1 MRIKLKN
8 IAKVKTADIDINGI
22 TVIAGDNNT
31 GKSTIGKAL
40 FSVFNGLNDV
50 ESKHF
55 EDKYKSLV
63 NAINKLHLYLH
74 YEHIR
79 YKTSLKSDDFNVHES
94 NVINDLLSIS
104 SNDPDLEL
112 KIELVLKRNFNYA
125 ALENNELDF
134 WADVINEIKAI
145 LKIDTN
151 KYINYLISEQFRN
164 EFNRQIV
171 NIFEESSGVV
181 HVELG
186 KQNIIIDVDSDNT
199 VSINNFSW
207 NDIKV
212 EPIYI
217 DNPFIIDDVFRGP
230 FVDFSTYKN
239 HRRNLLS
246 QLITNKS
253 INQIDSI
260 INSNKLNRIMD
271 SINEII
277 PGEIDLSEGG
287 LSYVY
292 NQKRLDVKNLST
304 GIKTF
309 AILKRLILGGYISTK
324 GILILDEPE
333 IHLHPE
339 WQLVL
344 AELIV
349 LLQREFNLYIL
360 ITTHSP
366 YFLNAIEVYVAK
378 HNINDKCKY
387 YLSKFVENS
396 ESVTFYDVSDE
407 IDLIYK
413 KLVKPLQQLENL
425 RYRL

>member
-145 LKIDTN
+145 SKIDTN
-151 KYINYLISEQFRN
+151 KYINYF
-164 EFNRQIV
+164 
-171 NIFEESSGVV
+171 
-181 HVELG
+181 
-186 KQNIIIDVDSDNT
+186 
-199 VSINNFSW
+199 
-207 NDIKV
+207 IK
-212 EPIYI
+212 
-217 DNPFIIDDVFRGP
+217 
-230 FVDFSTYKN
+230 
-239 HRRNLLS
+239 
-246 QLITNKS
+246 
-253 INQIDSI
+253 
-260 INSNKLNRIMD
+260 
-271 SINEII
+271 
-277 PGEIDLSEGG
+277 
-287 LSYVY
+287 
-292 NQKRLDVKNLST
+292 
-304 GIKTF
+304 
-309 AILKRLILGGYISTK
+309 
-324 GILILDEPE
+324 
-333 IHLHPE
+333 
-339 WQLVL
+339 
-344 AELIV
+344 
-349 LLQREFNLYIL
+349 
-360 ITTHSP
+360 
-366 YFLNAIEVYVAK
+366 
-378 HNINDKCKY
+378 
-387 YLSKFVENS
+387 
-396 ESVTFYDVSDE
+396 
-407 IDLIYK
+407 YK
-413 KLVKPLQQLENL
+413 KFKKS
-425 RYRL
+425 

>member
-1 MRIKLKN
+1 MRITLKN
-8 IAKVKTADIDINGI
+8 IAKVKTADIDIKGI
-22 TVIAGDNNT
+22 TVIAGDHHT

-40 FSVFNGLNDV
+40 YSVFNGLNDI
-50 ESKHF
+50 ESKHIK
-55 EDKYKSLV
+55 DKHKSLV
-63 NAINKLHLYLH
+63 DALNKLRLYLH
-74 YEHIR
+74 YEHSRNQIF
-79 YKTSLKSDDFNVHES
+79 LKSFDSS
-94 NVINDLLSIS
+94 NKSKVINDLLLLS
-104 SNDPDLEL
+104 SKDRDLEL
-112 KIELVLKRNFNYA
+112 KIELVLKRNFNYE

-134 WADVINEIKAI
+134 WIDVINEIKAI
-145 LKIDTN
+145 LNVDIN
-151 KYINYLISEQFRN
+151 KYINFTLSEQFGN

-171 NIFEESSGVV
+171 NVFEEESGVMC
-181 HVELG
+181 VELV
-186 KQNIIIDVDSDNT
+186 KQNIIINVDADNT
-199 VSINNFSW
+199 VSINNASW

-217 DNPFIIDDVFRGP
+217 DNPFIIDDVFTGP

-239 HRRNLLS
+239 HRSNLVS
-246 QLITNKS
+246 QLITSKS

-260 INSNKLNRIMD
+260 VNSNKLNHVME

-277 PGEIDLSEGG
+277 PGEIDLSESG
-287 LSYVY
+287 LFYFY
-292 NQKRLDVKNLST
+292 NQKRLDAKNLST

-324 GILILDEPE
+324 GIVILDEPE

-349 LLQREFNLYIL
+349 LMQKEFNLHIL

-387 YLSKFVENS
+387 YLSKCIENS
-396 ESVTFYDVSDE
+396 ESVTFDDVSNE

-413 KLVKPLQQLENL
+413 KLVKPLQKLEDL